1 VVRDH
6 RGSIVPGPTTSSVAR
21 ARARAQPGAGAG
33 AGAAS
38 GCPSGVAKVTAAVLF
53 FRAVTYLLPIPL
65 EHALWTLPGSHQRR
79 TRPKQ

>member
-21 ARARAQPGAGAG
+21 ARAQPG

>member
-6 RGSIVPGPTTSSVAR
+6 RGSIVPGPATSSVAR
-21 ARARAQPGAGAG
+21 AQPW

-79 TRPKQ
+79 TRPKR

>member
-1 VVRDH
+1 MVRDH
-6 RGSIVPGPTTSSVAR
+6 RGSIVPGPTTSSV
-21 ARARAQPGAGAG
+21 ARAQPGAGAG